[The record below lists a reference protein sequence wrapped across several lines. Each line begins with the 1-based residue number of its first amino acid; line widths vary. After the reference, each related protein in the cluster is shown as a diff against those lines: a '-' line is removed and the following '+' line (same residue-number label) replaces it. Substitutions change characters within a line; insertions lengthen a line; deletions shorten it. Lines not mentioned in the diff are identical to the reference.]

1 MSAFGPASAHAA
13 TNLRSVLARSA
24 VGALALLPA
33 VVTAVALSP
42 HALNPAGI
50 AAGLVLFAG
59 ASFLLGL
66 LADQFAAG
74 VDAAIFRQFG
84 NRLPV
89 VVLRH
94 SDDTLPAPA
103 KVRLH
108 QALISRGLPLPS
120 ATVEAAGPLHADQ
133 SYREAIAWMQARAP
147 SSPVA
152 GRVARAYTLYEMRR
166 HACAIRLVGLA
177 VACAML
183 ALSVLVAVRQAE
195 TAALPAPAVMVA
207 VVMNGL
213 LLAAWFLEARQSAVI
228 AASKVYALRLFA
240 VASPADAAPVEAR
253 ARRVAD
259 IDRAAFRSAS
269 DSTP

>member
-13 TNLRSVLARSA
+13 THLRSVLERSA

-33 VVTAVALSP
+33 AVTAAALSP
-42 HALNPAGI
+42 HAINPAGI

-66 LADQFAAG
+66 LASQLAAG
-74 VDAAIFRQFG
+74 VDSAIFRQFG

-89 VVLRH
+89 VLLRH
-94 SDDTLPAPA
+94 SDATLPPA
-103 KVRLH
+103 AKARVH
-108 QALISRGLPLPS
+108 QALMSRGLPLPS

-133 SYREAIAWMQARAP
+133 SYREAVAWMQARAP

-152 GRVARAYTLYEMRR
+152 GRVTRAHTLYQMRR

-177 VACAML
+177 VAGAML
-183 ALSVLVAVRQAE
+183 ALSVLIAVRQAE
-195 TAALPAPAVMVA
+195 TAALPAPAVTIAA
-207 VVMNGL
+207 VVNALM
-213 LLAAWFLEARQSAVI
+213 LAAWFLEARQGAVV
-228 AASKVYALRLFA
+228 AAAKAYALRLFT

-259 IDRAAFRSAS
+259 IDRAAFRSTS